1 MFPNLLFVFLN
12 SLIFIDKISDLSRLS
27 SRCVKL
33 IELDISDSLAITAS
47 SLDKI
52 LEKNQ
57 ELKVLSMNRCY
68 NIDHPRL
75 LK

>member
-1 MFPNLLFVFLN
+1 LN
-12 SLIFIDKISDLSRLS
+12 SLIYIEKISDLSRLS

-47 SLDKI
+47 GLDKV
-52 LEKNQ
+52 LETNH
-57 ELKVLSMNRCY
+57 ELTVLSINRCY
-68 NIDHPRL
+68 NIDQPRL

>member
-1 MFPNLLFVFLN
+1 LN
-12 SLIFIDKISDLSRLS
+12 SLIYIEKISDLSRLS

-47 SLDKI
+47 SLDKV
-52 LEKNQ
+52 LETNH
-57 ELKVLSMNRCY
+57 ELNVLSINRCY
-68 NIDHPRL
+68 NIDQPKL